1 MRRIAGAVIVAA
13 VLSGL
18 MVGAVQAQ
26 PYWSVWLEGGWANGN
41 LNNTGS
47 LSEVQN
53 SHDGYIAGLQ
63 SQLRIYDEFGIGLG
77 IRYTQ
82 KGGEGTIDSTFSI
95 PNYANV
101 TEQIGSAVVDID
113 MIEIPITF
121 SYILDVGANSWVRA
135 YMGPSIN
142 IIINSNVKGATSTQ
156 EVDQSLEG
164 YIQTAEWA
172 ALFGVSY
179 NYDFDKWAFLVDY
192 RYVAGL
198 TNLTDSETEEVK
210 TQTHELV
217 IGLGLRFG
225 TYN

>member
-1 MRRIAGAVIVAA
+1 
-13 VLSGL
+13 
-18 MVGAVQAQ
+18 
-26 PYWSVWLEGGWANGN
+26 
-41 LNNTGS
+41 
-47 LSEVQN
+47 
-53 SHDGYIAGLQ
+53 
-63 SQLRIYDEFGIGLG
+63 
-77 IRYTQ
+77 
-82 KGGEGTIDSTFSI
+82 
-95 PNYANV
+95 
-101 TEQIGSAVVDID
+101 